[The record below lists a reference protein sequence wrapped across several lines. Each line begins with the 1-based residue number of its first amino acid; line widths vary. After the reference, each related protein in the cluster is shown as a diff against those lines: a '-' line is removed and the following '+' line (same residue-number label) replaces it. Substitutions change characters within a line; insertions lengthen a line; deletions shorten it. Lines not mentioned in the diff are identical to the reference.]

1 MLDLTF
7 GEQVKIVLSRKGMTI
22 KELAEIIESKTGKKM
37 SRQNLTQR
45 LGRDNF
51 QEQDMRMIAEILE
64 CPFQL
69 NILNEDDSIESNYNN
84 KEEAMVLKKRQKVVD
99 KKVAK
104 ETVAKLDAI
113 KAVAQK
119 EEPEVEAATATETA
133 EPEVE
138 AVAEIEVA
146 EPEAEVALETEV
158 AEQEAEVVTEPERA
172 ITAPEVAEPE
182 VHEDESAVS
191 VLEEVVQEREEVQ
204 SVEPEPEAVDYSQEY
219 VAEPTSEYNQEYAE
233 EPTPEYAHEHEEA
246 AFENTQEYA
255 EKVAKPQETVE
266 SAPMEEHTESQ
277 SEEKKEEEKPK
288 RGWFANFRRRGK
300 DEKPAKEAKAE
311 EVRPEPVNEPEPISY
326 YEPENEMVQQGQ
338 PIDQF
343 RDNGSYLN
351 SLVQEA
357 SAQNNWYPQV
367 EEAYREEV
375 EAVETIPVDEEDLER
390 GEINPYTGREYQT
403 NSVRVHPKKIGYV
416 QVYNRGIHAWEE
428 MTEWAFLGYQEQKKA
443 ELGKAYEEPIYLD

>member
-84 KEEAMVLKKRQKVVD
+84 KEEAMVLKKRQKVAD

-104 ETVAKLDAI
+104 ETVAEPDAI
-113 KAVAQK
+113 KAVAEK

-138 AVAEIEVA
+138 VAAEIEVA
-146 EPEAEVALETEV
+146 EPEVEVALETEV

-172 ITAPEVAEPE
+172 VTAPEVAGPE

-191 VLEEVVQEREEVQ
+191 VLEEVVREREEVQ
-204 SVEPEPEAVDYSQEY
+204 SVELEPEAVDYS
-219 VAEPTSEYNQEYAE
+219 QEYAE
-233 EPTPEYAHEHEEA
+233 EPTPEYAQEHEEA

-255 EKVAKPQETVE
+255 EEVAKPQETVE

-338 PIDQF
+338 PMDQF
-343 RDNGSYLN
+343 QDNGSYLN

-416 QVYNRGIHAWEE
+416 QVYNRGIHTWEE

>member
-84 KEEAMVLKKRQKVVD
+84 KEEAMVLKKRQKVAD

-104 ETVAKLDAI
+104 ETVAEPDAI

-119 EEPEVEAATATETA
+119 EEQEVEAATATETA

-138 AVAEIEVA
+138 VAAEIEVA
-146 EPEAEVALETEV
+146 EPEVEVALETEV

-172 ITAPEVAEPE
+172 VTAPEVAEPE

-191 VLEEVVQEREEVQ
+191 VLEEVVREREEVQ

-219 VAEPTSEYNQEYAE
+219 AEEPTSEYTQGYAE
-233 EPTPEYAHEHEEA
+233 E
-246 AFENTQEYA
+246 
-255 EKVAKPQETVE
+255 VAKPQETVE

-338 PIDQF
+338 PMDQF
-343 RDNGSYLN
+343 QDNGSYLN

>member
-84 KEEAMVLKKRQKVVD
+84 KEEAMVLKKRQKLAD
-99 KKVAK
+99 KKQAK
-104 ETVAKLDAI
+104 ENDAPAK
-113 KAVAQK
+113 KA
-119 EEPEVEAATATETA
+119 EEAAPVESQPEVEEAKAEAVSVEPA
-133 EPEVE
+133 VVEAEKEPEVE
-138 AVAEIEVA
+138 AVAEA
-146 EPEAEVALETEV
+146 EPEVAVEAIPESEMAEVE
-158 AEQEAEVVTEPERA
+158 EAGEAV
-172 ITAPEVAEPE
+172 PEVAE
-182 VHEDESAVS
+182 VV
-191 VLEEVVQEREEVQ
+191 EEPVAPACEEELAEEPVAAAY
-204 SVEPEPEAVDYSQEY
+204 EPETPVEEAQTYVEEAVDYTENLAQNEEAVDY
-219 VAEPTSEYNQEYAE
+219 TENLAQAE
-233 EPTPEYAHEHEEA
+233 ETVEAVQAAPVEEHEE
-246 AFENTQEYA
+246 
-255 EKVAKPQETVE
+255 
-266 SAPMEEHTESQ
+266 SQ
-277 SEEKKEEEKPK
+277 PEEKKEEKPK

-300 DEKPAKEAKAE
+300 EEKAAKETKAE
-311 EVRPEPVNEPEPISY
+311 EEKPEPVKEAEETYCAPANDEAWQEESA
-326 YEPENEMVQQGQ
+326 
-338 PIDQF
+338 DQF
-343 RDNGSYLN
+343 QDNGSYLN

-357 SAQNNWYPQV
+357 SAQNDWYPQV

-375 EAVETIPVDEEDLER
+375 EAVETVPVEEEDLER

>member
-84 KEEAMVLKKRQKVVD
+84 KEEAMVLKKRQKVAD

-104 ETVAKLDAI
+104 ETVEKPDAI
-113 KAVAQK
+113 KAVAQM

-138 AVAEIEVA
+138 VAAEIEVA
-146 EPEAEVALETEV
+146 EPEAEVAPETEV
-158 AEQEAEVVTEPERA
+158 AEQEAEVVTETERA
-172 ITAPEVAEPE
+172 VTAPEVAEPE
-182 VHEDESAVS
+182 VHEDEPTVS
-191 VLEEVVQEREEVQ
+191 VLEEVVREREEVQ
-204 SVEPEPEAVDYSQEY
+204 SVEPEPEDVDYSQEY
-219 VAEPTSEYNQEYAE
+219 AAEPTSEYTQEYAE
-233 EPTPEYAHEHEEA
+233 EPTPEYTQEYEEA

-255 EKVAKPQETVE
+255 EEVAKPQETVE
-266 SAPMEEHTESQ
+266 ATPMEEHTESQ

-338 PIDQF
+338 PMDQF
-343 RDNGSYLN
+343 QDNGSYLN

>member
-84 KEEAMVLKKRQKVVD
+84 KEEAMVLKKRQKVAD
-99 KKVAK
+99 KKTAK
-104 ETVAKLDAI
+104 EHVAEP
-113 KAVAQK
+113 K
-119 EEPEVEAATATETA
+119 EAKQEA
-133 EPEVE
+133 EPEE
-138 AVAEIEVA
+138 
-146 EPEAEVALETEV
+146 
-158 AEQEAEVVTEPERA
+158 
-172 ITAPEVAEPE
+172 
-182 VHEDESAVS
+182 S
-191 VLEEVVQEREEVQ
+191 VLEEVAREREESQNLEAEPVVEVVEV
-204 SVEPEPEAVDYSQEY
+204 STEPEQTEPAKE
-219 VAEPTSEYNQEYAE
+219 VAEPVAEPEYVQEYAQEPAPEYSETYEEVAPEYQQEDIGVVETQEPVVTE
-233 EPTPEYAHEHEEA
+233 EPVA
-246 AFENTQEYA
+246 AP
-255 EKVAKPQETVE
+255 V
-266 SAPMEEHTESQ
+266 EEHTESQ
-277 SEEKKEEEKPK
+277 PVEQKEEKKEEEKPK

-300 DEKPAKEAKAE
+300 EDKAAKETKAE
-311 EVRPEPVNEPEPISY
+311 AVKAEPVKEPEEPY
-326 YEPENEMVQQGQ
+326 YAPENDMVQSEQSM
-338 PIDQF
+338 DQF
-343 RDNGSYLN
+343 QDNGSYLN

-357 SAQNNWYPQV
+357 SAQNDWYPQV

-375 EAVETIPVDEEDLER
+375 EAVEAVPADEEDLER

>member
-84 KEEAMVLKKRQKVVD
+84 KEEAMVLKKRQKVAD
-99 KKVAK
+99 KKAVK
-104 ETVAKLDAI
+104 ETAAEVEVAVK
-113 KAVAQK
+113 KT
-119 EEPEVEAATATETA
+119 EPEVLEEVTETA
-133 EPEVE
+133 E
-138 AVAEIEVA
+138 AVAAAVAVEPEYEAVA
-146 EPEAEVALETEV
+146 EPEA
-158 AEQEAEVVTEPERA
+158 
-172 ITAPEVAEPE
+172 
-182 VHEDESAVS
+182 
-191 VLEEVVQEREEVQ
+191 
-204 SVEPEPEAVDYSQEY
+204 VEPEPEAVAEPETAEPEFEAVAEVVAAEPEPEA
-219 VAEPTSEYNQEYAE
+219 VAEPETAEPEFEAVAEAVAAEPEFEAVE
-233 EPTPEYAHEHEEA
+233 EPAVTEPEPEA
-246 AFENTQEYA
+246 AVEPAVTEPEPEVAA
-255 EKVAKPQETVE
+255 EPAVVE
-266 SAPMEEHTESQ
+266 PEA
-277 SEEKKEEEKPK
+277 KKEEEKPK

-300 DEKPAKEAKAE
+300 EEKAVKEVQVEEEKENEKPA
-311 EVRPEPVNEPEPISY
+311 PV
-326 YEPENEMVQQGQ
+326 YEPEETYYAPENDMVQQAQ
-338 PIDQF
+338 TMDQF
-343 RDNGSYLN
+343 QDNGSYLN

>member
-84 KEEAMVLKKRQKVVD
+84 KEEAMVLKKRQKLAD
-99 KKVAK
+99 KKQAK
-104 ETVAKLDAI
+104 ENDAPAKKTEAAAPVESQPEVEEA
-113 KAVAQK
+113 KAEAVAVEPAVVEAEK
-119 EEPEVEAATATETA
+119 EPEVEVEAVVEA
-133 EPEVE
+133 EPEVAVEATPESEMAEVEEAAE
-138 AVAEIEVA
+138 AV
-146 EPEAEVALETEV
+146 
-158 AEQEAEVVTEPERA
+158 
-172 ITAPEVAEPE
+172 PEVAEVVEEPVAAACEEEQAEEPVAAAYEPE
-182 VHEDESAVS
+182 TP
-191 VLEEVVQEREEVQ
+191 LEEAPTYAE
-204 SVEPEPEAVDYSQEY
+204 EAVDYTENLAQ
-219 VAEPTSEYNQEYAE
+219 T
-233 EPTPEYAHEHEEA
+233 EEA
-246 AFENTQEYA
+246 VDHTENLAQA
-255 EKVAKPQETVE
+255 EETVE
-266 SAPMEEHTESQ
+266 AVQAAPVEEHTESQ
-277 SEEKKEEEKPK
+277 PEEKKEEKPK

-300 DEKPAKEAKAE
+300 EEKAAKETKPEEVKAE
-311 EVRPEPVNEPEPISY
+311 PVKEAEETY
-326 YEPENEMVQQGQ
+326 YAPANDEAWQEESA
-338 PIDQF
+338 DQF
-343 RDNGSYLN
+343 QDNGSYLN

-357 SAQNNWYPQV
+357 SAQNDWYPQV

-375 EAVETIPVDEEDLER
+375 EAVETVPVEEEDLER

>member
-84 KEEAMVLKKRQKVVD
+84 KEEAMVLKKRQKLAD

-104 ETVAKLDAI
+104 ENAAPAKEAETAAPVESQPEVEEA
-113 KAVAQK
+113 KAEAVAV
-119 EEPEVEAATATETA
+119 EPAVVEAEAEPEVEAVVEAEA

-138 AVAEIEVA
+138 AVAEA
-146 EPEAEVALETEV
+146 EPEVAVEATPESEMAEVE
-158 AEQEAEVVTEPERA
+158 EAVEAV
-172 ITAPEVAEPE
+172 PEVAE
-182 VHEDESAVS
+182 VV
-191 VLEEVVQEREEVQ
+191 EEPVAAAYEEEPAAAAY
-204 SVEPEPEAVDYSQEY
+204 EPEIPVEEAQTYVEEAVDYTENLAQ
-219 VAEPTSEYNQEYAE
+219 T
-233 EPTPEYAHEHEEA
+233 EEA
-246 AFENTQEYA
+246 VDYTENLAQA
-255 EKVAKPQETVE
+255 EETVE
-266 SAPMEEHTESQ
+266 AVQAAPVEEHTESQ
-277 SEEKKEEEKPK
+277 PEEKKEEKPK

-300 DEKPAKEAKAE
+300 EEKAAKETKAE
-311 EVRPEPVNEPEPISY
+311 EEKPEPVKEAEETY
-326 YEPENEMVQQGQ
+326 YAPANDEAWQEESA
-338 PIDQF
+338 DQF
-343 RDNGSYLN
+343 QDNGSYLN

-357 SAQNNWYPQV
+357 SAQNDWYPQV

-375 EAVETIPVDEEDLER
+375 EAVETVPVEEEDLER

>member
-84 KEEAMVLKKRQKVVD
+84 KEEAMVLKKRQKVAD
-99 KKVAK
+99 KKTAK
-104 ETVAKLDAI
+104 EHVAEP
-113 KAVAQK
+113 K
-119 EEPEVEAATATETA
+119 EAKQEA
-133 EPEVE
+133 EPEE
-138 AVAEIEVA
+138 
-146 EPEAEVALETEV
+146 
-158 AEQEAEVVTEPERA
+158 
-172 ITAPEVAEPE
+172 
-182 VHEDESAVS
+182 S
-191 VLEEVVQEREEVQ
+191 VLEEVAREREESQNLEAEPVVEVVEV
-204 SVEPEPEAVDYSQEY
+204 STEPEQTEPAKE
-219 VAEPTSEYNQEYAE
+219 VAEPVAEPEYVQEYAQEPAPEYSETYEEVAPEYQQEDIGVVETPEPVVTE
-233 EPTPEYAHEHEEA
+233 EPVA
-246 AFENTQEYA
+246 AP
-255 EKVAKPQETVE
+255 V
-266 SAPMEEHTESQ
+266 EEHTESQ
-277 SEEKKEEEKPK
+277 PVEQKEEKKEEEKPK

-300 DEKPAKEAKAE
+300 EDKAAKETKAE
-311 EVRPEPVNEPEPISY
+311 EVKAEPVKEPEEPY
-326 YEPENEMVQQGQ
+326 YAPENDMVQSEQSM
-338 PIDQF
+338 DQF
-343 RDNGSYLN
+343 QDNGSYLN

-357 SAQNNWYPQV
+357 SAQNDWYPQV

-375 EAVETIPVDEEDLER
+375 EAVEAVPADEEDLER

>member
-84 KEEAMVLKKRQKVVD
+84 KEEAMVLKKRQKVAD
-99 KKVAK
+99 KKTAK
-104 ETVAKLDAI
+104 EHVAEP
-113 KAVAQK
+113 K
-119 EEPEVEAATATETA
+119 EAKQEA
-133 EPEVE
+133 EPEE
-138 AVAEIEVA
+138 
-146 EPEAEVALETEV
+146 
-158 AEQEAEVVTEPERA
+158 
-172 ITAPEVAEPE
+172 
-182 VHEDESAVS
+182 S
-191 VLEEVVQEREEVQ
+191 VLEEVAREREESQNLEAEPVVEVVEV
-204 SVEPEPEAVDYSQEY
+204 STEPEQTEPAKE
-219 VAEPTSEYNQEYAE
+219 VAEPVAEPEYVQEYAQEPAPEYSETYEEVAPEYQQEDIGVVETPEPVVTE
-233 EPTPEYAHEHEEA
+233 EPVA
-246 AFENTQEYA
+246 AP
-255 EKVAKPQETVE
+255 V
-266 SAPMEEHTESQ
+266 EEHTESQ
-277 SEEKKEEEKPK
+277 PVEQKEEKKEEEKPK

-300 DEKPAKEAKAE
+300 EDKAAKETKAE
-311 EVRPEPVNEPEPISY
+311 EVKAEPVKEPEEPY
-326 YEPENEMVQQGQ
+326 YVPENDMVQSEQSM
-338 PIDQF
+338 DQF
-343 RDNGSYLN
+343 QDNGSYLN

-357 SAQNNWYPQV
+357 SAQNDWYPQV

-375 EAVETIPVDEEDLER
+375 EAVEAVPADEEDLER